1 MLRTIIFL
9 GILVWNASL
18 LSQLNYQ
25 KYFKP
30 QALRID
36 FYSTGNKDQE
46 TIIWDELFQES
57 EWAGNPH
64 NLLDT
69 LNLGNYLLKVY
80 DLQTNVL
87 IFSYGFSSLFQEW
100 QTTSEALSGTSKV
113 IGATLRIP
121 FPISKIQLE
130 ILRRDTH
137 NLFSKKIGQLII
149 DPQSIEIRRENRS
162 RYDSLIVI
170 QKNGEPSA
178 MVDLLFLG
186 EGYSEEESVEF
197 FEDVWRL
204 SEQLFTVEPFKS
216 YRSKF
221 NVTAVLLASKESGVD
236 NPEQGVFKNTPLNFS
251 YNTFGSQRYMMSYD
265 SKNINDLAS
274 AVPFD
279 ALAILV
285 NSEQY
290 GGGGIFNLYTALAAD
305 DKVSS
310 NILVHEMGHSFAG
323 LGDEYYTKDIAY
335 QDFYPLGIEPWE
347 PNLSILQDPANLKW
361 KQLVE
366 SGTPLPTPWE
376 KEKYDQR
383 NEDYVQKSAEMKM
396 TGKSNHELNK
406 LKDNFTEATNRFF
419 EDHPYRD
426 RIGAFEGGG
435 YAFKG
440 IYRPALECQMFSNRT
455 KNFDQVCQKAIERRI
470 IFLTQ

>member
-1 MLRTIIFL
+1 
-9 GILVWNASL
+9 V
-18 LSQLNYQ
+18 NYP

-46 TIIWDELFQES
+46 TIIWDELFQEPQ
-57 EWAGNPH
+57 WAGNPH

-80 DLQTNVL
+80 DLQTNAL

-100 QTTSEALSGTSKV
+100 QTTAEALNGGSKV

-121 FPISKIQLE
+121 FPINKIQLE
-130 ILRRDTH
+130 ILRRDSH
-137 NLFSKKIGQLII
+137 NLFSTKIGQLII
-149 DPQSIEIRRENRS
+149 DPHSIDIHKENRAN
-162 RYDSLIVI
+162 YDSLVVI
-170 QKNGEPSA
+170 QKNGGPAEL
-178 MVDLLFLG
+178 VDLLFLG
-186 EGYSEEESVEF
+186 EGYLAEESAEF
-197 FEDVWRL
+197 SEDVWRL
-204 SEQLFTVEPFKS
+204 TEQLFTVEPFKNF
-216 YRSKF
+216 RSKF
-221 NVTAVLLASKESGVD
+221 NVSAVFSASRDSGVD
-236 NPEQGVFKNTPLNFS
+236 DPEQGVFKNTLLNFS
-251 YNTFGSQRYMMSYD
+251 YNTFGSQRYMMSFY

-279 ALAILV
+279 VLAILV

>member
-1 MLRTIIFL
+1 MLRTIVFL
-9 GILVWNASL
+9 GIMIWNISL
-18 LSQLNYQ
+18 FSQVNYQ
-25 KYFKP
+25 KYFTP

-36 FYSTGNKDQE
+36 FYHTGNKEQE
-46 TIIWDELFQES
+46 TIIWDELFKEPQ
-57 EWAGNPH
+57 WAGNPH

-80 DLQTNVL
+80 DLQTNAL

-100 QTTSEALSGTSKV
+100 QATTEALNGGSKV

-130 ILRRDTH
+130 ILRRDAK
-137 NLFSKKIGQLII
+137 NLFSRQIGQWNI
-149 DPQSIEIRRENRS
+149 DPQSVDIRQEVRA

-170 QKNGEPSA
+170 QKSGDPAE
-178 MVDLLFLG
+178 MVDLVFLG
-186 EGYSEEESVEF
+186 EGYTSQETAEF
-197 FEDVWRL
+197 AEDVWRL
-204 SEQLFTVEPFKS
+204 SERLFSVEPFNN

-221 NVTAVLLASKESGVD
+221 NVTAVFSASQDSGVD
-236 NPEQGVFKNTPLNFS
+236 DPNQGIFKNTPLNFS

-279 ALAILV
+279 ALAIVV
-285 NSEQY
+285 NSEVY

-323 LGDEYYTKDIAY
+323 LGDEYYTKDVAY
-335 QDFYPLGIEPWE
+335 QDFYPLHVEPWE
-347 PNLSILQDPANLKW
+347 PNLTILQDSANLKW
-361 KQLVE
+361 KPLVE
-366 SGTPLPTPWE
+366 PGTALPTPWDQ
-376 KEKYDQR
+376 EKYDQR
-383 NEDYVQKSAEMKM
+383 NEEYVQKSAEMRMAK
-396 TGKSNHELNK
+396 KSNHELNQ
-406 LKDNFTEATNRFF
+406 LKDNYTETTNSFF
-419 EDHPYRD
+419 EDHPYGGK
-426 RIGAFEGGG
+426 IGAFEGAG

-440 IYRPALECQMFSNRT
+440 IYRPALECLMFSNRT
-455 KNFDQVCQKAIERRI
+455 LIFDQVCQRAIIQRI

>member
-1 MLRTIIFL
+1 MLQRII
-9 GILVWNASL
+9 ILSILCLNASL
-18 LSQLNYQ
+18 WAQVNYQ

-46 TIIWDELFQES
+46 TIIWDELFQEPQ
-57 EWAGNPH
+57 WAGNPH

-80 DLQTNVL
+80 DLQTNAL

-100 QTTSEALSGTSKV
+100 QTTAEAVTGTSKV

-121 FPISKIQLE
+121 LPISKIQLE
-130 ILRRDTH
+130 ILRRDAQ
-137 NLFSKKIGQLII
+137 NLFSTKIGQSII
-149 DPQSIEIRRENRS
+149 DPQSIDIRKENRAS
-162 RYDSLIVI
+162 YDSLIVI
-170 QKNGEPSA
+170 QKNGEPA
-178 MVDLLFLG
+178 EMVDLLILG
-186 EGYSEEESVEF
+186 EGYTEEESAEF
-197 FEDVWRL
+197 SEDVWRL

-221 NVTAVLLASKESGVD
+221 NVTVVFSASKDSGVD
-236 NPEQGVFKNTPLNFS
+236 NPEQGVFKNTLLNFS

-279 ALAILV
+279 ALAIIV
-285 NSEQY
+285 NSELY
-290 GGGGIFNLYTALAAD
+290 GGGGIFNLYSALAAD

-335 QDFYPLGIEPWE
+335 QDFYPLDVEPWE
-347 PNLSILQDPANLKW
+347 PNLTVLRDPTNLKW
-361 KQLVE
+361 KQLVG

-383 NEDYVQKSAEMKM
+383 NEDYVQKSADMKL

-406 LKDNFTEATNRFF
+406 LKDDFTEATNRFF
-419 EDHPYRD
+419 EDHSYRD

-440 IYRPALECQMFSNRT
+440 IYRPALECLMFSNRI
-455 KNFDQVCQKAIERRI
+455 KSFDQVCQQAIERRI